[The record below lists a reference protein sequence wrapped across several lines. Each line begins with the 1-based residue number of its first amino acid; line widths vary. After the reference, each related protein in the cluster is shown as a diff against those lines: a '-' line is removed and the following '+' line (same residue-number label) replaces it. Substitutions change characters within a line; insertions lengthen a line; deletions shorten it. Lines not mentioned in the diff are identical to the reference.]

1 MHVRVA
7 QQIYYCILNQNF
19 SGLIIYRILKEY
31 TVCADNSFSLYCLKT
46 LKPILVRS
54 SWLVKISLSVICYT
68 GLCTR
73 LSLSQLDWRSWTVD
87 MLQFFIPERGKHCIT
102 DVCCNVVSLAP
113 TFSLYLKQKKKISIP
128 SMIIKGCKISLTSGR
143 TFSENLDNQLFC
155 PILSIYWDA

>member
-1 MHVRVA
+1 MVSE
-7 QQIYYCILNQNF
+7 NF
-19 SGLIIYRILKEY
+19 I
-31 TVCADNSFSLYCLKT
+31 
-46 LKPILVRS
+46 
-54 SWLVKISLSVICYT
+54 ICYT

-73 LSLSQLDWRSWTVD
+73 LPLSQLDWRSWTVD
-87 MLQFFIPERGKHCIT
+87 TLQFFIPERGKHCIT

-155 PILSIYWDA
+155 PILSIYWDAWSARYFSASTRHSVSEGNKIVGISCLATSLYKVCIIYFLITSKD